1 MKGVTLINKNISYV
15 IFIFL
20 LSFFYVLPLLVSNS
34 LFADDLWRV
43 LSGYPGFLE
52 NGRFMAEGLMYV
64 ISSGYGVLDPSPITQ
79 ILAAFI
85 YWYSGYIISKKVSP
99 EKSEIWNV
107 IIGSSFLIGPFTIP
121 QISFKFDS
129 LTMALSVFSASLS
142 YVIYRG
148 GIKNSVACISL
159 IIISLGFYQPS
170 MFLAVCFPFAFNV
183 VANKNIEFKKTL
195 KDSLTFVFLVLVAFV
210 LYKKALIPLMPSGS
224 YAQEHSQMVGF
235 TYESINII
243 KGSVKSIS
251 YVFYDLLSASDG
263 YIFYIILALPALVLI
278 SDFIRKRLN
287 AKSIII
293 KFVSYFVVP
302 VSLYFPMALLKNP
315 ILEPRVMSSACL
327 LLFIFFSLASKIK
340 IYHANKII
348 TLSVMAHFYIMMSI
362 YSNALTASYNN
373 NVNFSNNLSVIL
385 LNSGWKQGDEIYFSG
400 QLQNTMPVLRFF
412 NRFPFYKRVIQNYYT
427 DSYILGYTISRLN
440 GLDLKSPGN
449 YYIPDV
455 GNEWVGVGKS
465 AYGNLYERN
474 GMFLFK
480 FNR

>member
-1 MKGVTLINKNISYV
+1 
-15 IFIFL
+15 
-20 LSFFYVLPLLVSNS
+20 
-34 LFADDLWRV
+34 
-43 LSGYPGFLE
+43 
-52 NGRFMAEGLMYV
+52 
-64 ISSGYGVLDPSPITQ
+64 
-79 ILAAFI
+79 
-85 YWYSGYIISKKVSP
+85 
-99 EKSEIWNV
+99 
-107 IIGSSFLIGPFTIP
+107 
-121 QISFKFDS
+121 
-129 LTMALSVFSASLS
+129 
-142 YVIYRG
+142 
-148 GIKNSVACISL
+148 
-159 IIISLGFYQPS
+159 
-170 MFLAVCFPFAFNV
+170 
-183 VANKNIEFKKTL
+183 
-195 KDSLTFVFLVLVAFV
+195 
-210 LYKKALIPLMPSGS
+210 
-224 YAQEHSQMVGF
+224 MVGF

-348 TLSVMAHFYIMMSI
+348 TLAVMAHFYIMMSI